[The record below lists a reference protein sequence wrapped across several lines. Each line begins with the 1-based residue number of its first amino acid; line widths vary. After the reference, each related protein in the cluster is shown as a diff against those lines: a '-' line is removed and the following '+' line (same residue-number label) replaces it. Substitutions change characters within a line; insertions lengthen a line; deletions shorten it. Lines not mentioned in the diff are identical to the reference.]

1 MDLLEQFII
10 FRLQNTEKASII
22 QNNKYKKGE
31 IMNSVDIGRAKSIKF
46 LPKIE
51 TKNSLLQNLL
61 SF

>member
-1 MDLLEQFII
+1 MGYLEQFII
-10 FRLQNTEKASII
+10 FRLQNIKKASIM

-31 IMNSVDIGRAKSIKF
+31 VMNSVGIGRAKSIKF

-61 SF
+61 SL

>member
-1 MDLLEQFII
+1 MDSSGRFTI

-22 QNNKYKKGE
+22 QSNKYKKGE
-31 IMNSVDIGRAKSIKF
+31 VMNSVDIGRAKSIKF

-51 TKNSLLQNLL
+51 IKNSLLQNLL